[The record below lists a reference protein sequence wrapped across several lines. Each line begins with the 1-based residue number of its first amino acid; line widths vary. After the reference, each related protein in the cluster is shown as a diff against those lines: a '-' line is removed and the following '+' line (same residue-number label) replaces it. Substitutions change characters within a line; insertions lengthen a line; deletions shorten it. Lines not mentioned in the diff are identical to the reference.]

1 MLVQA
6 YKPLTESLAY
16 GSCSSCLLVFITWC
30 NSLLQTS
37 IATSGT
43 KTGSDPSMAT
53 LSSSANISSELAQPS
68 ISESSVTSVLQD
80 KPIMTTSL
88 MSEASNLG
96 MVVPVHPIQQK
107 HLGHSQNSLA
117 QIRPAVSQL
126 PTICGNGQGTNGI
139 QSVSVT
145 QRRQVLDRPPPLLVM
160 GKPPII
166 SIQPQGMTSN
176 KSALTVACN
185 SDEGQ
190 LFVEQ
195 TVQVFSQEVD
205 NIVQSSSPAV
215 NESYFSEEQA
225 NGDSYTINKVVCTSS
240 GHICDNTEAND
251 VNERIRDDDMDD
263 EIKKQMEELD
273 REIKRKEK
281 EQEEMRKKK
290 LELLQKAKQA
300 KSSGSQQDSIS
311 LVKTEIDE
319 TNDVSKQE
327 NDTKVDIQTAGSEKD
342 LQSSVTKSEPDNTS
356 NIVKKTLSVMID
368 EMISKEISSDE
379 DPERNRINFGSNKP
393 IDLSSNRKQATGS
406 AKADLVL
413 KTSEENHSSSSVI
426 ESVELSECSKLS
438 RNLSN
443 RSGENLLKTDV
454 HFSGSKNVV
463 KEVGEAQQDRVMESF
478 PSHRSE
484 TASDVN
490 NENETLDL
498 SVKHDQGKDHKHHDF
513 TKAAVKEPNF
523 DKKIKEEQAAAEDEK
538 EGSEFFT
545 SGILPPKSGECQK
558 HSPSDSCTSPL
569 RLTVSSSLSLSSASM
584 SHSNSNSKSSVSR
597 VDRQD
602 ETSSVV
608 ELLDLS
614 QKANKQSRLVTEDK
628 FVKAHPKLTDKVHER
643 SKHSDSSY
651 TVIDLTDELR
661 QNADI
666 ENPQDDILDRRTDKK
681 VNVQSTVVNPNICVK
696 SDEGKSSYRNKT
708 LQELQREAIRQIQL
722 KERNMYNESQLAML
736 ERYPSSLQKRPVLLT
751 NKAGPV
757 KQLQHKS
764 PNIWAL
770 PPALEIGGSSR
781 RPLQNNDTKF
791 QQRQNKDLVEE
802 IRPAHCKSPPRKMPR
817 NAKIRTAHRQK
828 INTREITEKLNLAWK
843 EMFSVPL
850 YIQQSCPYFR
860 KTSPWKES
868 PVDKSESQ
876 KRTLLPAHNQGPFG
890 IAGHLIQK
898 RGKKRKRANSS
909 DVLSLPKFNSLP
921 NTPSPIPE
929 SFMLTRA
936 NSLSADTAGK
946 HSSPGPQTPEPQ
958 VCPGVTSSSHQQN
971 VPLSPVRAHWTP
983 PLSSKGGSIS
993 TTKFMHPL
1001 SYENINF
1008 SKTDDIAINDLI
1020 DLTKISDDARNEKV
1034 AARNLGLQHNDT
1046 EKAVQQELSEAIA
1059 KRQKTDNDN
1068 VALQHNGIKAQFE
1081 SPKRR
1086 RDRRRVQ
1093 PILRSNDMSILDGP
1107 SALRDGG
1114 NMGVSNGGILQP
1126 GYPGPG
1132 FHPHLQMTPRLRG
1145 RMPNCKQVRSMDI
1158 NHAVINQQH
1167 LAVQAQSMPRFP
1179 QNLPAP
1185 PPLNS
1190 PENRFEQSQQHQL
1203 SPVQLP
1209 RQEGP
1214 QRCTGPLQQKH
1225 FDDRPVDL
1233 HQQQPHTNHHHDHP
1247 QRQQHPSQGQRA
1259 HPSPHPEIT
1268 DHRSPLATEEYMPH
1282 LPQQPP
1288 SKTHMIDAAFRPGL
1302 THMQGHQVRR
1312 HPRPGMFIMLPF

>member
-1 MLVQA
+1 M
-6 YKPLTESLAY
+6 
-16 GSCSSCLLVFITWC
+16 
-30 NSLLQTS
+30 
-37 IATSGT
+37 
-43 KTGSDPSMAT
+43 GSDSSTAP
-53 LSSSANISSELAQPS
+53 LSSSANISSEPAQPS
-68 ISESSVTSVLQD
+68 ISETSVLQD

-88 MSEASNLG
+88 VTEVSNLG

-107 HLGHSQNSLA
+107 HFGHSQNSLA
-117 QIRPAVSQL
+117 QIRPAASQL
-126 PTICGNGQGTNGI
+126 PTICGNGQGTDGI

-160 GKPPII
+160 GKPPVI

-185 SDEGQ
+185 NDEGQ
-190 LFVEQ
+190 LFVQ
-195 TVQVFSQEVD
+195 QNVQVFSQEVG

-240 GHICDNTEAND
+240 GHLCDNTEAND
-251 VNERIRDDDMDD
+251 VDERIRDDDMDD

-300 KSSGSQQDSIS
+300 KSSGSQQDSTT
-311 LVKTEIDE
+311 LVKTETDE
-319 TNDVSKQE
+319 TNGVSKQE
-327 NDTKVDIQTAGSEKD
+327 NDTKIGIQTAGSEKN
-342 LQSSVTKSEPDNTS
+342 LQSSVTKSEQDNTS
-356 NIVKKTLSVMID
+356 KIVKKTLSVMID
-368 EMISKEISSDE
+368 EMISKEISGDE
-379 DPERNRINFGSNKP
+379 GPERNRINCGSDKP
-393 IDLSSNRKQATGS
+393 IDLSSNRNQATGL
-406 AKADLVL
+406 AKTDLVV
-413 KTSEENHSSSSVI
+413 KTSEENHPSSSVI
-426 ESVELSECSKLS
+426 ESLELSECSKLS
-438 RNLSN
+438 GSLNN
-443 RSGENLLKTDV
+443 RCEENLVKTDV
-454 HFSGSKNVV
+454 HFSGSKNVA
-463 KEVGEAQQDRVMESF
+463 KEVGEAQQDRIVESF
-478 PSHRSE
+478 PSHRNE
-484 TASDVN
+484 TASDMN

-498 SVKHDQGKDHKHHDF
+498 SIKHDQEKDHKYNDF
-513 TKAAVKEPNF
+513 TKAVVKEPKF
-523 DKKIKEEQAAAEDEK
+523 DKKSTEEQAAAEDEK
-538 EGSEFFT
+538 EGSVFFT
-545 SGILPPKSGECQK
+545 SDTLPPKSGECLT

-569 RLTVSSSLSLSSASM
+569 HLTVSSSLPSSSTSM
-584 SHSNSNSKSSVSR
+584 FHSNSNSKSSVSH
-597 VDRQD
+597 VERQD
-602 ETSSVV
+602 ETSSAV

-614 QKANKQSRLVTEDK
+614 QKANKHSRLVTDEK
-628 FVKAHPKLTDKVHER
+628 FVKAHPKINDKVHER

-666 ENPQDDILDRRTDKK
+666 ENLTQNDILDRRTDKK
-681 VNVQSTVVNPNICVK
+681 MNVQSTVVNPNVCAK

-722 KERNMYNESQLAML
+722 KERSMYNESQLAML
-736 ERYPSSLQKRPVLLT
+736 ERNPSSLQKRPVLLT
-751 NKAGPV
+751 NKAGPM
-757 KQLQHKS
+757 KQLQPKS
-764 PNIWAL
+764 PNVRAL

-781 RPLQNNDTKF
+781 RQLQNNDIKF

-802 IRPAHCKSPPRKMPR
+802 IRPAHCKSPPRKIPR

-828 INTREITEKLNLAWK
+828 INTREIIEKLDLAWK

-860 KTSPWKES
+860 KTSPLKES
-868 PVDKSESQ
+868 PVDKSEAQ
-876 KRTLLPAHNQGPFG
+876 KGPLLPAHNQGPFC

-898 RGKKRKRANSS
+898 RGKKRKRTSS
-909 DVLSLPKFNSLP
+909 ADVLSLPKFYSLP
-921 NTPSPIPE
+921 NTPSPISE
-929 SFMLTRA
+929 SVMLTRA
-936 NSLSADTAGK
+936 NSLSDDTAGK
-946 HSSPGPQTPEPQ
+946 HSSPVPQTLEPQ
-958 VCPGVTSSSHQQN
+958 VFPSVTSPGPQQN

-1008 SKTDDIAINDLI
+1008 SKTDDVAINDLI
-1020 DLTKISDDARNEKV
+1020 DLTKVSDDARNEKV
-1034 AARNLGLQHNDT
+1034 AARNLELQHNDT

-1068 VALQHNGIKAQFE
+1068 VTLQHNGIKAQLE

-1086 RDRRRVQ
+1086 RDRRRVR
-1093 PILRSNDMSILDGP
+1093 PILQTNDMSILDGP
-1107 SALRDGG
+1107 FALRDGG

-1132 FHPHLQMTPRLRG
+1132 FHPHLQMTPRPRG
-1145 RMPNCKQVRSMDI
+1145 RMPNCKQARSMDI
-1158 NHAVINQQH
+1158 NSAVINQQQ
-1167 LAVQAQSMPRFP
+1167 LALQAQSVSRFT

-1190 PENRFEQSQQHQL
+1190 PENRSEQSQQHQL

-1233 HQQQPHTNHHHDHP
+1233 HQQQPHPNHHHDHP
-1247 QRQQHPSQGQRA
+1247 QRQQHPNQGQRG
-1259 HPSPHPEIT
+1259 HPGPHLEMP
-1268 DHRSPLATEEYMPH
+1268 DHRIPLATEEYMSH

-1288 SKTHMIDAAFRPGL
+1288 AKTHMIDAAFRPGL
-1302 THMQGHQVRR
+1302 TRMQSHQVRR
-1312 HPRPGMFIMLPF
+1312 HPHPGT